1 MVKEERLYTTQLAA
15 GGGVIE
21 ETKSLLELWS
31 PGMRSG
37 ELYGIA
43 LSSGRFPT
51 MSARRLRNLV
61 AECFAPRYLVA
72 EGAPAGHLKTLAST
86 LPSADLSQLFLI
98 YTSRANLILADFIRE
113 LYWPGYE
120 SGATTLSNPLARVFV
135 ERAIDDGKTVKRWSD
150 EIVERVAGYLT
161 ACCAD
166 FGLLEAGRRSTRRI
180 LPYRITPPVAAYLAY
195 DLHLA
200 GVGDNALLSHP
211 DWALFGLAREDV
223 LDLLK
228 RLARQGLMIVQAA
241 GEVVRI
247 SWTHPTM
254 EALCDVLAQG

>member
-1 MVKEERLYTTQLAA
+1 MVEQRRYTTQLAA

-37 ELYGIA
+37 ELYSIA
-43 LSSGRFPT
+43 LASGRFPT

-61 AECFAPRYLVA
+61 AECFAPRYLIA
-72 EGAPAGHLKTLAST
+72 EGAPARQLKALAST
-86 LPSADLSQLFLI
+86 WPNVDLSQLFLI
-98 YTSRANLILADFIRE
+98 YSSRANLILADFIRE
-113 LYWPGYE
+113 LYWPSYE
-120 SGATTLSNPLARVFV
+120 SGATTLSNPHARVFV
-135 ERAIDDGKTVKRWSD
+135 ERAIDDGKTIKRWSD
-150 EIVERVAGYLT
+150 KTVERIAGYLT

-166 FGLLEAGRRSTRRI
+166 FGLLEAGRRSTRRF

-211 DWALFGLAREDV
+211 DWALFGLTREEV
-223 LDLLK
+223 LDRLK
-228 RLARQGLMIVQAA
+228 RLARHGLMIVQSA

-247 SWTHPTM
+247 SWTHPTL
-254 EALCDVLAQG
+254 ETLCDVLTEG